1 MMGRR
6 IPQPESLTAQLECTL
21 IIPHPQI
28 SMEGYGASSQDDTND
43 EPSLQSTELL
53 ESLQLRA
60 DKLLTEFRAYQSFL
74 RSRNLSKDV
83 ETRIFRRGVEAEH
96 KHLRS
101 FTSKDTGVESDTA
114 SEVVTKDHESKRL
127 QALRS
132 SNLPFYEA
140 VWASAKPCKGVR
152 ALGRRLYWDSV
163 RTSTNLNHLSN
174 NASSPKP
181 RQKKSRSALV
191 DIVADDGAEWIKV
204 SIVTAKRLIFEMA
217 KEGWEGY
224 GGEWDEGGSESEHEG
239 SERTPSFSK
248 GKLEIVKLAE
258 DLRDA
263 ARATRVKYRH
273 PQVRFILP
281 RIIEGEDGVIDAVVA
296 DIRATGAVVA
306 CGEHANGVDASQP
319 VLLEVFEHM
328 LPSQTHP
335 PLTTTLN
342 IDCTILL
349 ALISD
354 ISHVSRND
362 LPPSPSNASGTYHSA
377 ILKQVESEEHAPLLP
392 SELYPVME
400 GRKLVCTSIAAKRM
414 REIVIT
420 MGTQSEFD
428 RAWVLFGECQYAD
441 APVEKLRAAWQS
453 LSCHQ
458 LPDNIKFPIVVE
470 DFTFDLKTSHG
481 GRYVLHTPRDK
492 MVQRLTKT
500 MNLSAINASVFIYG
514 WINDVVTV
522 TSNKV
527 VAVGIERTLNQIL
540 DEDEH
545 HANARAANSEDQGQ
559 GDATESEFV
568 GPKMYVC
575 ETARSLIG
583 KDKVNGLRP

>member
-1 MMGRR
+1 
-6 IPQPESLTAQLECTL
+6 
-21 IIPHPQI
+21 
-28 SMEGYGASSQDDTND
+28 MEGSAASIEDNTND
-43 EPSLQSTELL
+43 EPSLQSAELL
-53 ESLQLRA
+53 ESLQRRA
-60 DKLLTEFRAYQSFL
+60 DKLLTEFRAYHCYLKSK
-74 RSRNLSKDV
+74 SLSKDV

-96 KHLRS
+96 KNLGS
-101 FTSKDTGVESDTA
+101 FISKDTGVESDTTGGLA
-114 SEVVTKDHESKRL
+114 TQDHESKRL

-140 VWASAKPCKGVR
+140 VWASAKRCRVVR

-163 RTSTNLNHLSN
+163 RTDVNLDRLSID
-174 NASSPKP
+174 ASSPKP

-224 GGEWDEGGSESEHEG
+224 GGDSDSSGSETEDEDSKAI
-239 SERTPSFSK
+239 PSFSK

-263 ARATRVKYRH
+263 SRATRIKYRH
-273 PQVRFILP
+273 PQVTFILP
-281 RIIEGEDGVIDAVVA
+281 RIIEGEDDAIDAVVA

-306 CGEHANGVDASQP
+306 CGEHANGLDTSQP
-319 VLLEVFEHM
+319 VLSEVFDHM
-328 LPSQTHP
+328 LPSPTHP

-362 LPPSPSNASGTYHSA
+362 LPPSPSNISGTYHSA

-392 SELYPVME
+392 RELYPLME
-400 GRKLVCTSIAAKRM
+400 GRKLVCTSLAATRM

-420 MGTQSEFD
+420 MGTQSERD
-428 RAWVLFGECQYAD
+428 RAAVLFAEGQHAD
-441 APVEKLRAAWQS
+441 APVEKLRTAWQRC
-453 LSCHQ
+453 SCHQ
-458 LPDNIKFPIVVE
+458 LPDNINFPIVVVE
-470 DFTFDLKTSHG
+470 DFTSFDVKPSDNS
-481 GRYVLHTPRDK
+481 GRHVPPAP

-514 WINDVVTV
+514 WVNDVVTV

-527 VAVGIERTLNQIL
+527 VAVGIERTLNRIL

-545 HANARAANSEDQGQ
+545 HHANTRARADAANSGDQRQ
-559 GDATESEFV
+559 RDATAASEFV

>member
-1 MMGRR
+1 
-6 IPQPESLTAQLECTL
+6 
-21 IIPHPQI
+21 
-28 SMEGYGASSQDDTND
+28 MEGPRAVSEDNTNA
-43 EPSLQSTELL
+43 ETSLQSTELL

-60 DKLLTEFRAYQSFL
+60 DKLLSEFRAYQLYL

-96 KHLRS
+96 KNLGS
-101 FTSKDTGVESDTA
+101 FSPADTGLELDT
-114 SEVVTKDHESKRL
+114 SSGVVTKDHESKRL

-140 VWASAKPCKGVR
+140 VWASAKRCRGVR

-163 RTSTNLNHLSN
+163 KTSANMDHLSTD
-174 NASSPKP
+174 ASSPKP

-191 DIVADDGAEWIKV
+191 DIAADDGAEWIKV

-224 GGEWDEGGSESEHEG
+224 GGGSDEDGSEGEDGGFEG
-239 SERTPSFSK
+239 TPSFSK
-248 GKLEIVKLAE
+248 GKLEVVKLAE

-263 ARATRVKYRH
+263 SRATRIKYRH

-281 RIIEGEDGVIDAVVA
+281 RILEGEDKAIDAVLA
-296 DIRATGAVVA
+296 DIRATGAVVV
-306 CGEHANGVDASQP
+306 CGEHVNGSCA
-319 VLLEVFEHM
+319 LEAALSETIEHM
-328 LPSQTHP
+328 LPSPSHP
-335 PLTTTLN
+335 QLTPTLN

-362 LPPSPSNASGTYHSA
+362 LPPSPSNSSGTYHTA

-392 SELYPVME
+392 NELYPVMH
-400 GRKLVCTSIAAKRM
+400 GRKLVCTGLAAKRM
-414 REIVIT
+414 REIVET
-420 MGTQSEFD
+420 MGTTTE
-428 RAWVLFGECQYAD
+428 RARAEILLGEGAYAL
-441 APVEKLRAAWQS
+441 ESSRELCKAWQG

-458 LPDNIKFPIVVE
+458 LPNDIRNPIVVE
-470 DFTFDLKTSHG
+470 DFAFSAGHDASYVTEQDDAAMDGERDTRTPATPVSHVG
-481 GRYVLHTPRDK
+481 QLPSIVR
-492 MVQRLTKT
+492 RLTKVY
-500 MNLSAINASVFIYG
+500 NLSPINASVFIYG
-514 WINDVVTV
+514 WINDIVTV

-545 HANARAANSEDQGQ
+545 RTNVVAAHSEDQGQ
-559 GDATESEFV
+559 RDVIKSEFV

-583 KDKVNGLRP
+583 KEKVDGLRP